1 MIQAEKMGSSLGS
14 TLRIQSEQ
22 RRMER
27 FQRAEKQAME
37 APVKLMGPLVMFIF
51 PLTFLVL
58 AFPIVM
64 MFLKSGA
71 F

>member
-1 MIQAEKMGSSLGS
+1 
-14 TLRIQSEQ
+14 
-22 RRMER
+22 MER